1 MSQIPLKSCSQE
13 SPCKRDRGNFSRGWR
28 RLESNLSG
36 SITPLHAFLVIF
48 YALWVVGGLLQT
60 DLGRTGKPTSPHS
73 YDSGQAEIAEFE
85 SEGMAELQLFA
96 LTATWVMPVV
106 EVTVI
111 PVVNDRWPVVSI
123 QSHTVSLLRGP
134 PVA

>member
-1 MSQIPLKSCSQE
+1 MSHDTLKTCFRKN
-13 SPCKRDRGNFSRGWR
+13 PCKRDRSKRSWGRQY
-28 RLESNLSG
+28 LEFNLSD

-48 YALWVVGGLLQT
+48 YAMWVVGGLLQT

-73 YDSGQAEIAEFE
+73 QESGLAEVVEFE

-96 LTATWVMPVV
+96 LTTTWVMPVV
-106 EVTVI
+106 EVTAVQ
-111 PVVNDRWPVVSI
+111 VVNDRTPVVSI
-123 QSHTVSLLRGP
+123 SSHTVSFLRGP

>member
-1 MSQIPLKSCSQE
+1 MSQNTSKSCTQE
-13 SPCKRDRGNFSRGWR
+13 NPCKRDRGSRSRGWR
-28 RLESNLSG
+28 RLESNLSE

-73 YDSGQAEIAEFE
+73 YDSGQAEIAELE
-85 SEGMAELQLFA
+85 SEGMGELQLFA
-96 LTATWVMPVV
+96 LTTMWVMPVM
-106 EVTVI
+106 EVTAI
-111 PVVNDRWPVVSI
+111 PVVSDRSPVVSI

-134 PVA
+134 PVV

>member
-1 MSQIPLKSCSQE
+1 MSRKTQQSWSQE
-13 SPCKRDRGNFSRGWR
+13 SPCKRDEAKLSRGWY
-28 RLESNLSG
+28 RLESNLSE

-60 DLGRTGKPTSPHS
+60 DLGRSGKPTSPHS
-73 YDSGQAEIAEFE
+73 YDSGQAEIAELE
-85 SEGMAELQLFA
+85 TEGMGELQLFA
-96 LTATWVMPVV
+96 LTTTWVMPIA
-106 EVTVI
+106 EVTAV
-111 PVVNDRWPVVSI
+111 PVVNDRSPVVSI

>member
-1 MSQIPLKSCSQE
+1 MSHNTQQSCSQE
-13 SPCKRDRGNFSRGWR
+13 NPCKRDRAKLSRGWR
-28 RLESNLSG
+28 SLEFNLSD

-73 YDSGQAEIAEFE
+73 QDSGQAEIAEFE
-85 SEGMAELQLFA
+85 TEGMGELQLFA
-96 LTATWVMPVV
+96 LTTTWVMPVD
-106 EVTVI
+106 EVTAI
-111 PVVNDRWPVVSI
+111 PVINDRSPVVSI

>member
-1 MSQIPLKSCSQE
+1 MSHKAMKTCSQE
-13 SPCKRDRGNFSRGWR
+13 NPCKWDRAKLSLGWR
-28 RLESNLSG
+28 KLEFNLSD

-48 YALWVVGGLLQT
+48 YAMWVVGGLLQT

-73 YDSGQAEIAEFE
+73 QESGLAEVAGFE

-96 LTATWVMPVV
+96 LTTTWVMPVE
-106 EVTVI
+106 EVTAMRVL
-111 PVVNDRWPVVSI
+111 NDRTPVVSI
-123 QSHTVSLLRGP
+123 LSRTVSLLRGP